1 MSFFLIACTDQ
12 NRKSIESGLPARL
25 ECNTI
30 AVMKHEKI
38 IYVCVSQY
46 RRVEKC
52 VVYYAN
58 NEIQTNKGTNVK
70 RTNTQAATQ
79 KQMMTNANTLWQTQ
93 RASAHMTYG
102 TNEVHVHRRI

>member
-1 MSFFLIACTDQ
+1 M
-12 NRKSIESGLPARL
+12 
-25 ECNTI
+25 
-30 AVMKHEKI
+30 
-38 IYVCVSQY
+38 YVSVSQY

-79 KQMMTNANTLWQTQ
+79 KQMMTKANTLWQTR

-102 TNEVHVHRRI
+102 TKKVHVHWQI